1 MNNTSPNLEYFEN
14 DLNGPYGTGGGA
26 GGAGSNPSYAKIVGD
41 RGGSGLVLIA
51 YPE

>member
-1 MNNTSPNLEYFEN
+1 MNNTSVRLQYYEN
-14 DLNGPYGTGGGA
+14 DLNGLSGTGGGA
-26 GGAGSNPSYAKIVGD
+26 GGAGSNPSYAKIIGG